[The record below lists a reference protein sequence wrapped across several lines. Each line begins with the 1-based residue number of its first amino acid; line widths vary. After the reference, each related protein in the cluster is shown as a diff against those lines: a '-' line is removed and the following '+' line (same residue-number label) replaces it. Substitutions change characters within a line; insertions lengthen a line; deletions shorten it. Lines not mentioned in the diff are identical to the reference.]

1 MSRSVGAE
9 IELQYSGFFNYR
21 FALVMGTGRIH
32 SEGRGTATHPHILSG
47 GVLDKARLTR

>member
-32 SEGRGTATHPHILSG
+32 SEGRGQRRIHISYL
-47 GVLDKARLTR
+47 GVSLTKQG